1 MLKFTLFLNCLIIM
15 CFLSKSIAQQIYQET
30 KTTQEASLNGID
42 TDTTSNYHL
51 FNTLARLD
59 STSFTAILDSIQNGQ
74 SDDFFTLRLAFTKTR
89 NYDPYNSDISEI
101 HDEIEKLIDS
111 QQYEKALEKA
121 HGILENKYVDIK
133 SHLFCSFIYRQLGD
147 SLKTDYHYYFYN
159 GLQES
164 IYLSGDGKSPQ
175 TAFIVIEIAEEYDLL
190 GRLRM
195 KYMGQR
201 LVREDNY
208 PFDLVKAF
216 DRRQDREVELYFNIR
231 VPFLFISH

>member
-1 MLKFTLFLNCLIIM
+1 MNYFTRYLLVII
-15 CFLSKSIAQQIYQET
+15 LSSAITKIPAQ
-30 KTTQEASLNGID
+30 TTNTISNSHSEPMSLLTD

-51 FNTLARLD
+51 LDVLTQLD
-59 STSFTAILDSIQNGQ
+59 SSSFPTILDSIQNGQ
-74 SDDFFTLRLAFTKTR
+74 SADFFTLRLAFTKTR
-89 NYDPYNSDISEI
+89 NYDPYNSDIGEI

-121 HGILENKYVDIK
+121 QGILENKYVDIK

-147 SLKTDYHYYFYN
+147 SMRTDYHYYFYN

-164 IYLSGDGKSPQ
+164 IYFSGDGATPQ

-190 GRLRM
+190 GWLRM
-195 KYMGQR
+195 KNMGQR
-201 LVREDNY
+201 LVHEDNY